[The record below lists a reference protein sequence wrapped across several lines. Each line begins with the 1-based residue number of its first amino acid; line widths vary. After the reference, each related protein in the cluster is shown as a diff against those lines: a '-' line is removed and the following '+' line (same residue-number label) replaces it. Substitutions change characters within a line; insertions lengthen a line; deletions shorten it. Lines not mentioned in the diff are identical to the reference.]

1 MEKWF
6 INTNNRISGP
16 FNTEEVKAHIQV
28 DLQNAFVWSRG
39 LTEWVPASQWNP
51 QVLKAKMQSTAVKTI
66 AKTNPAPATQQ
77 SPPQLAKKTTP
88 HEETMTATVIPSQ
101 AVLEDIKTHVVEK
114 YKVRYDE
121 VDQKEMTR
129 DELIQFA
136 AQKEDPSKISILD
149 RKAKEWKELYTLPEI
164 ANKLGISRRQH
175 QRVPILAHF
184 TGVNTI
190 NGQKLNVRVVSVSQG
205 GFGLT
210 DNFDLKLGEGVK
222 GQISSPHFYT
232 PITIEA
238 EVTYSGQDGYVGL
251 KFTQINDE
259 GVSLIT
265 DYVKR
270 FGKAADHY

>member
-6 INTNNRISGP
+6 IQTQNRIKGP
-16 FNTEEVKAHIQV
+16 FNTEEVKAHIQA
-28 DLQNAFVWSRG
+28 DMQNTFIWSRG
-39 LTEWVPASQWNP
+39 MSDWVNATQWNP
-51 QVLKAKMQSTAVKTI
+51 QIISNITQVKQQAGQSRNQAFQNHQSTQSITSKNNQQTE
-66 AKTNPAPATQQ
+66 AT
-77 SPPQLAKKTTP
+77 L
-88 HEETMTATVIPSQ
+88 TATVIPNQ
-101 AVLEDIKTHVVEK
+101 EIINDIKNHVIEK
-114 YKVRYDE
+114 FKVRYDE

-136 AQKEDPSKISILD
+136 SQKEDPSKISILD
-149 RKAKEWKELYTLPEI
+149 KKAKEWKELYTLPEI
-164 ANKLGISRRQH
+164 ASKLGISRRQH

-184 TGVNTI
+184 TGLNTI

-210 DNFDLKLGEGVK
+210 DNFDLKLGESVQ

-270 FGKAADHY
+270 FGKTTEHY

>member
-6 INTNNRISGP
+6 IQTNNRITGP
-16 FNTEEVKAHIQV
+16 FNSEEVKAHIQV

-39 LTEWVPASQWNP
+39 LTDWIPASQWNP
-51 QVLKAKMQSTAVKTI
+51 QVLKVKMQSTTPKTQI
-66 AKTNPAPATQQ
+66 APVTQQ
-77 SPPQLAKKTTP
+77 SAPQVTKKIAP
-88 HEETMTATVIPSQ
+88 HEETMTATVIPNQ
-101 AVLEDIKTHVVEK
+101 AVLEDIKTHVIEK
-114 YKVRYDE
+114 YKVRYGD

-136 AQKEDPSKISILD
+136 SQKEDPNKISILD

-184 TGVNTI
+184 AGVNTI

-210 DNFDLKLGEGVK
+210 DNFDLKLGESVK

-232 PITIEA
+232 PITVEA